1 VLDLDR
7 PTQSVRQPAFNIPRV
22 VLALLAAFVAVHATR
37 VFFLDASAAQWF
49 LENFAFVPG
58 RYSSVPG
65 ADLGALPGAGVWSFV
80 TYAFLHGD
88 WGHLIVNAV
97 ALAAFGSP
105 LAYRFGAGRFL
116 AFSAIAAVV
125 GALCSLALRWGE
137 FVPLVGAS
145 AMISAHM
152 AGAARFLF
160 LGQGRGIP
168 SYYAP
173 AATLRDVATDRRTVV
188 FLGSWIAI
196 NVAFALIGTGLGG
209 MIAWEAHIGGFLV
222 GLLLFSAFDPPVWP
236 QARGQRNE
244 SDPA

>member
-7 PTQSVRQPAFNIPRV
+7 PPQSVRQPAFNVPRV
-22 VLALLAAFVAVHATR
+22 VVGLLAAFLVIQLLRAFV
-37 VFFLDASAAQWF
+37 LDAATEEWV

-58 RYSSVPG
+58 RYASIDG

-80 TYAFLHGD
+80 TYAFLHAD
-88 WGHLIVNAV
+88 WGHLLVNSV
-97 ALAAFGSP
+97 ALAAFASP
-105 LAYRFGAGRFL
+105 LAFRFGAGRFL

-168 SYYAP
+168 SYHAP
-173 AATLRDVATDRRTVV
+173 AATLRDVFTDQRTLV
-188 FLGSWIAI
+188 FLGSWLVI
-196 NVAFALIGTGLGG
+196 NLAFGFLSSSLGVA
-209 MIAWEAHIGGFLV
+209 IAWEAHIGGFLV
-222 GLLLFSAFDPPVWP
+222 GLFLFSAFDPPVWP
-236 QARGQRNE
+236 QARGSRQ
-244 SDPA
+244 DAA